1 VGYQNVKRR
10 IRFWSMSEHFVLPAR
25 REIRC
30 EWPAS
35 DVWLIGHQSR
45 EGT

>member
-1 VGYQNVKRR
+1 M
-10 IRFWSMSEHFVLPAR
+10 MSGHVARPAA
-25 REIRC
+25 EKTSC

-45 EGT
+45 EET